1 MRGVSKT
8 AKAHSERAE
17 KPQKYLLIF
26 ENLPFYFSMNI
37 LLWISGVLHK
47 GEEEKMKSILIQWII
62 SAASLLIVAHIIPGF
77 QVESIGTALFAAII
91 IGLINA
97 TIGLFLKI
105 ITIPISILTFGI
117 FLLVINGL
125 MLMLAS
131 SLVSGFHVAGFWT
144 AFFAALIL
152 AIVSTI
158 LRSLLGAK

>member
-1 MRGVSKT
+1 
-8 AKAHSERAE
+8 
-17 KPQKYLLIF
+17 
-26 ENLPFYFSMNI
+26 
-37 LLWISGVLHK
+37 
-47 GEEEKMKSILIQWII
+47 MKSILIQWII
-62 SAASLLIVAHIIPGF
+62 GAASLLIVAHILPGF
-77 QVESIGTALFAAII
+77 QVASIGTALFAAII

-105 ITIPISILTFGI
+105 ITFPISILTFGI

-131 SLVSGFHVAGFWT
+131 SLVEGFHVAGFWT